1 MKTITKLN
9 TNSIIEN
16 NQTTVGKLIEYLS
29 RFDKNDIITFDENEE
44 QFLFNVNEKYLFG
57 IKLVWD

>member
-1 MKTITKLN
+1 MKTMTKLN